1 VLRTNV
7 QFKLN
12 RHTFAAAMAAAA
24 LLMMAP
30 VRAGLQITFPIW
42 ESVIVQDRDLGGHV
56 HVLQGFGGN
65 IGLLLSGAG
74 IFVVD
79 AEYPQLTNKLLAKI
93 RSLSDQP
100 LRYLVDTHF
109 HWDHVGGNAGLAQ
122 QGAKIIAS
130 PETIRHIQDAQSSGR
145 ALPDQYPPDPLLVP
159 TIEVKRKMT
168 LGMGEEIVEIYH
180 IRHAHTDGDLIV
192 RFVRA
197 DVIHTGD
204 AFFNG
209 FYPYIDVAHGG
220 SIDQAIAFCDQ
231 LYALATPRT
240 RIIPGHGEVT
250 NREYIKE
257 YQAMLRTVRDRVAA
271 AIRAGRSSREII
283 AAHPLV
289 DLESRWGS
297 GVTRGDDFLEM
308 VYADLTR
315 TPSDRTVRAESAHD
329 NQGMK

>member
-12 RHTFAAAMAAAA
+12 RHTLAATTATVAAA
-24 LLMMAP
+24 LLVMIP
-30 VRAGLQITFPIW
+30 VRAGVRIAFPVW
-42 ESVIVQDRDLGGHV
+42 DDVVIQDRDLGGHV

-65 IGLLLSGAG
+65 IGVLLTGTG
-74 IFVVD
+74 IVVVD
-79 AEYPQLTNKLLAKI
+79 AEYPQLSNKLIAKI
-93 RSLSDQP
+93 RSLSDEP

-109 HWDHVGGNAGLAQ
+109 HWDHVGGNAGLAKE
-122 QGAKIIAS
+122 GAKIISS
-130 PETIRHIQDAQSSGR
+130 PETVRHIKEEQGSGH
-145 ALPDQYPPDPLLVP
+145 ALPSQYPPDPLLLP
-159 TIEVKRKMT
+159 TIEVKSRMT
-168 LGMGEEIVEIYH
+168 VRMGEETVEIYH
-180 IRHAHTDGDLIV
+180 VRHAHTDGDLIV
-192 RFVRA
+192 RFIRA

-257 YQAMLRTVRDRVAA
+257 YRAMLRTVRSRVAA
-271 AIRAGRSSREII
+271 AIRAGHSLPEII
-283 AAHPLV
+283 AAHPLA
-289 DLESRWGS
+289 DLEPRWGS
-297 GVTRGDDFLEM
+297 GVTQGDDFLEI
-308 VYADLTR
+308 VYASLT
-315 TPSDRTVRAESAHD
+315 
-329 NQGMK
+329 Q

>member
-1 VLRTNV
+1 MAAVLRTNV

-12 RHTFAAAMAAAA
+12 RHTFAATTAAAA
-24 LLMMAP
+24 LLMMTP
-30 VRAGLQITFPIW
+30 VQAGPQITFPVW
-42 ESVIVQDRDLGGHV
+42 ETVIVQDRDLGGHV

-65 IGLLLSGAG
+65 IGLLLTDAG
-74 IFVVD
+74 IVVVD
-79 AEYPQLTNKLLAKI
+79 AEYPQLTDKLMAKI

-109 HWDHVGGNAGLAQ
+109 HWDHVGGNAGLAKA
-122 QGAKIIAS
+122 GAKIIAS
-130 PETIRHIQDAQSSGR
+130 PETIRHIKEEQGSGR
-145 ALPDQYPPDPLLVP
+145 APPGQYPPDPLLLP
-159 TIEVKRKMT
+159 TIEVKSRRT
-168 LGMGEEIVEIYH
+168 LRMGAEIVEIYH

-257 YQAMLRTVRDRVAA
+257 YRAMLRTVRERVAA
-271 AIRAGRSSREII
+271 AIRAGHSLREIKG
-283 AAHPLV
+283 AHLLA
-289 DLESRWGS
+289 DLEPRWGS
-297 GVTRGDDFLEM
+297 GVTQGDDFLEM
-308 VYADLTR
+308 VYASLT
-315 TPSDRTVRAESAHD
+315 
-329 NQGMK
+329 Q

>member
-7 QFKLN
+7 QFKVN
-12 RHTFAAAMAAAA
+12 RRAFAAATAAAA
-24 LLMMAP
+24 FLMMSP
-30 VRAGLQITFPIW
+30 VWAGLQITFPAW
-42 ESVIVQDRDLGGHV
+42 ESVVIQDQDLGGHV

-74 IFVVD
+74 IVVVD
-79 AEYPQLTNKLLAKI
+79 AEYPQLTHKLLAKI
-93 RSLSDQP
+93 RSLSDEP

-109 HWDHVGGNAGLAQ
+109 HWDHVGGNAGLAKA
-122 QGAKIIAS
+122 GAQIISS
-130 PETIRHIQDAQSSGR
+130 PETLHHIKEEQGSGR
-145 ALPDQYPPDPLLVP
+145 ALPGQYPPDPRLLP
-159 TIEVKRKMT
+159 TIEVKSRMT
-168 LGMGEEIVEIYH
+168 LRVGEEIVEIYP

-220 SIDQAIAFCDQ
+220 SIDQAIAFCDE
-231 LYALATPRT
+231 LFALATPRT

-250 NREYIKE
+250 NRDSIKE

-271 AIRAGRSSREII
+271 AIHAGHSLREIT
-283 AAHPLV
+283 AAHPLA
-289 DLESRWGS
+289 DLEPRWGR
-297 GVTRGDDFLEM
+297 GVLQGDDFLEI

-315 TPSDRTVRAESAHD
+315 
-329 NQGMK
+329 

>member
-1 VLRTNV
+1 VLRINV

-12 RHTFAAAMAAAA
+12 RHTLAATTAAVA
-24 LLMMAP
+24 LLMMTP
-30 VRAGLQITFPIW
+30 VRASVRIAFPVW
-42 ESVIVQDRDLGGHV
+42 DDVVIQDRNLGGHV

-65 IGLLLSGAG
+65 IGVLLTGAG
-74 IFVVD
+74 IVVVD
-79 AEYPQLTNKLLAKI
+79 AEYPQLSNKLIAKI
-93 RSLSDQP
+93 RSLSDEP

-109 HWDHVGGNAGLAQ
+109 HWDHVGGNAGLAKE
-122 QGAKIIAS
+122 GAKIVSS
-130 PETIRHIQDAQSSGR
+130 PETIRHIKEEQGSGH
-145 ALPDQYPPDPLLVP
+145 ALPSQFPPDPLLLP
-159 TIEVKRKMT
+159 TIEVKSRMT
-168 LGMGEEIVEIYH
+168 LRMGAETVEIYH
-180 IRHAHTDGDLIV
+180 VRHAHTDGDLIV

-257 YQAMLRTVRDRVAA
+257 YQAMLRTVRSRVAT
-271 AIRAGRSSREII
+271 AIRAGHSLSEII
-283 AAHPLV
+283 AAHPLA
-289 DLESRWGS
+289 DLEPRWGS
-297 GVTRGDDFLEM
+297 GVTRGADFLEM
-308 VYADLTR
+308 VYASLT
-315 TPSDRTVRAESAHD
+315 
-329 NQGMK
+329 Q